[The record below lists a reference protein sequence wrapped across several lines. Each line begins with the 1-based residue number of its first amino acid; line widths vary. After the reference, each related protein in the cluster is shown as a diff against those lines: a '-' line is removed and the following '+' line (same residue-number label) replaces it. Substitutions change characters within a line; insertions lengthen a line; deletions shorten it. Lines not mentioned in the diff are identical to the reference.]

1 MAETDI
7 SNSRKIVNEYR
18 AQLQSI
24 GMSKLKV
31 KIDKYTLDQIIRFL
45 YKESNLRTHKA
56 LLMIEKFIDNLDLS
70 IYKSEDEGS
79 QESLNRIWV
88 IKKTLDGYIH
98 RGYESFESLRA
109 YCMES
114 VDCDRH
120 KEMIIEQVVDR
131 GTINYNESKQL
142 LEMISDRIKF
152 GYTVTLK
159 KIIKEAFNQMD
170 QTDYRSYKYLK
181 DLIND
186 IGVAIVSIN
195 RKASTIDATHEFSLL
210 DSIFE
215 TVVTDALEKLKNRNR
230 IFVTGIRLLNSFLA
244 PGYMSK
250 RLYTYLA
257 LPGNGKSQI
266 LLKSALDIRK
276 YNKGVKCKNPEKRP
290 AVLFITMENTIEETV
305 ERIFNMV
312 AENDDIRNYTTKQV
326 IRKLKEMGELT
337 LTDENNIDIII
348 RYYRNREIDTN
359 DLYGIIQD
367 LSDDGIE
374 VIALILDYLKRIKP
388 AEKGQNEKEELKNIT
403 NELKDLAIFF
413 DIPVITAQQL
423 NRNAATVVDSALQAK
438 KSDVTKLV
446 GRDGVAGAWEIVEN
460 SDVVIV
466 INQEKKA
473 ETNQPFMT
481 FKLLKRRYR
490 SNDDDDKMRDI
501 EYFNHPYAEDNS
513 IRLIDDVNQE
523 ESVSLISLASDF
535 LPMEDSR
542 RGKKNVI
549 ARKEAKKKDEEDDD
563 DNILGD
569 ASFDAF
575 DMGTAFY
582 TDQKAV

>member
-1 MAETDI
+1 MSE
-7 SNSRKIVNEYR
+7 SMSSRQIVSEYR

-24 GMSKLKV
+24 GISKLKL

-56 LLMIEKFIDNLDLS
+56 LLMIEKFINNLDKS
-70 IYKSEDEGS
+70 IYQKEDEGS

-88 IKKTLDGYIH
+88 IEKTLDGFLH
-98 RGYESFESLRA
+98 KGYESFEALRN
-109 YCMES
+109 YCMEAN
-114 VDCDRH
+114 DCDRH

-159 KIIKEAFNQMD
+159 KIIKEAFNLMD

-195 RKASTIDATHEFSLL
+195 RQASTIDATHEFSLV
-210 DSIFE
+210 DSMFE

-230 IFVTGIRLLNSFLA
+230 IFMTGIRLLNSFLA

-266 LLKSALDIRK
+266 LFKSALDIRK
-276 YNKGVKCKNPEKRP
+276 YNKGIKCKNPEKRP
-290 AVLFITMENTIEETV
+290 AVLFITMENTIEETI
-305 ERIFNMV
+305 ERLFNMV

-326 IRKLKEMGELT
+326 IRKLKEQGELT
-337 LTDENNIDIII
+337 LTDENNIDIIV

-374 VIALILDYLKRIKP
+374 VVALILDYLKRIRP
-388 AEKGQNEKEELKNIT
+388 AEKAGTEKEELKNIT
-403 NELKDLAIFF
+403 NELKDLAIFY

-423 NRNAATVVDSALQAK
+423 NRNAASVIDSALQAK
-438 KSDVTKLV
+438 KSDVTRLV
-446 GRDGVAGAWEIVEN
+446 GRDGVAGAWEINFSMVSPYRKIRKNNHVNCGE
-460 SDVVIV
+460 
-466 INQEKKA
+466 
-473 ETNQPFMT
+473 
-481 FKLLKRRYR
+481 LLFFNRHV
-490 SNDDDDKMRDI
+490 SNDMC
-501 EYFNHPYAEDNS
+501 
-513 IRLIDDVNQE
+513 
-523 ESVSLISLASDF
+523 SLGSNYQLA
-535 LPMEDSR
+535 M
-542 RGKKNVI
+542 V
-549 ARKEAKKKDEEDDD
+549 
-563 DNILGD
+563 
-569 ASFDAF
+569 
-575 DMGTAFY
+575 T
-582 TDQKAV
+582 